1 MNGRKI
7 TGPLILLLLLCL
19 ISGVVLA
26 QGTVVIGRWSL
37 NSGGGVA
44 SGGDVSLYSA
54 LGQAVAGSSS
64 GGDIA
69 LSSGFW
75 SGRPAHTIYLPVVLR
90 NYIHYAP
97 PCSANND
104 YCEPYDTWQTAYGP
118 LAPGVAYRAYPNYN
132 HDQDYYYFVV
142 LNPASVTVRVTDY
155 EAVGQVIVR
164 TEDLTE
170 IGKDVEDP
178 YSDGKLEVGLTNL
191 SPGKYYI
198 QLYTTSVRDSHA
210 LYTLEVEVSEY

>member
-1 MNGRKI
+1 
-7 TGPLILLLLLCL
+7 
-19 ISGVVLA
+19 
-26 QGTVVIGRWSL
+26 
-37 NSGGGVA
+37 
-44 SGGDVSLYSA
+44 
-54 LGQAVAGSSS
+54 
-64 GGDIA
+64 
-69 LSSGFW
+69 
-75 SGRPAHTIYLPVVLR
+75 
-90 NYIHYAP
+90 
-97 PCSANND
+97 
-104 YCEPYDTWQTAYGP
+104 
-118 LAPGVAYRAYPNYN
+118 VAYRAYPNYN